1 MIKRETLSS
10 LMNPHMAFGVLT
22 DSEVLLVDLVQG
34 RRVLS
39 ARLLPPDSSELSGLL
54 EYLWDTGLSAVW
66 VMPTSTL
73 SRTATRARFEQVSS
87 HWAIVVHA
95 DPRES
100 DRPSCILLWPKG
112 SSQGE
117 RRRLALSFPE
127 YGGWDWRL
135 PDARSLL
142 ATVTYLD
149 QVLTTP
155 AFDAAEGVAHQL
167 FTDLALDQAASHL
180 HSSSVNL
187 PMLTGSNGHPMPL
200 QNSAHDLSWVRP
212 LSQVE
217 QRQRYLHK
225 FTSFSHILEAC
236 LAVQLGAGAAQYSST
251 GRACNGVRPGI
262 WRARTELAGSVF
274 DGKRLP
280 SAVDGEW
287 MSTPQVNCCRDIG
300 YQVHIQEGY
309 YWPEMCEPL
318 KRWATT
324 LWQAAS
330 QLHTRPERYQHAQ
343 GRANASHTIQLLVRL
358 GGEILLKEQAAG
370 GWHRPDWWV
379 QISGRSRAL
388 LFAHLVG
395 LVRKGTM
402 PVLVSGDALWV
413 VSDDPNPLTA
423 VPGLV
428 MPHRWRGYSVGYEVP
443 LPLSREVR
451 EVFRT
456 EEQASRVAM
465 ALDTMAGEMLL

>member
-135 PDARSLL
+135 ADARSLL

-212 LSQVE
+212 LSQ
-217 QRQRYLHK
+217 
-225 FTSFSHILEAC
+225 
-236 LAVQLGAGAAQYSST
+236 
-251 GRACNGVRPGI
+251 
-262 WRARTELAGSVF
+262 
-274 DGKRLP
+274 
-280 SAVDGEW
+280 
-287 MSTPQVNCCRDIG
+287 
-300 YQVHIQEGY
+300 
-309 YWPEMCEPL
+309 
-318 KRWATT
+318 
-324 LWQAAS
+324 
-330 QLHTRPERYQHAQ
+330 
-343 GRANASHTIQLLVRL
+343 
-358 GGEILLKEQAAG
+358 
-370 GWHRPDWWV
+370 
-379 QISGRSRAL
+379 
-388 LFAHLVG
+388 
-395 LVRKGTM
+395 
-402 PVLVSGDALWV
+402 
-413 VSDDPNPLTA
+413 
-423 VPGLV
+423 
-428 MPHRWRGYSVGYEVP
+428 
-443 LPLSREVR
+443 
-451 EVFRT
+451 
-456 EEQASRVAM
+456 
-465 ALDTMAGEMLL
+465 